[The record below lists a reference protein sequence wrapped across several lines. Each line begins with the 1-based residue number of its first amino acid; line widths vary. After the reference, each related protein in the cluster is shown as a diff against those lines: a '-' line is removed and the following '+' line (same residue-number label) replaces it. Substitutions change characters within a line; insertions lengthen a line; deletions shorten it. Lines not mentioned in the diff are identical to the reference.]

1 MNLPS
6 YFLSDTGLG
15 IYADSSDADSEVE
28 EGAKAD
34 DQSDWEPDY
43 VIKVSLQIWSFYVNL
58 CSFSILGTYS
68 YQIFSLWA
76 EIQGDQ
82 GKVSENI
89 RSWAEAIQ

>member
-43 VIKVSLQIWSFYVNL
+43 VIKVSLQI
-58 CSFSILGTYS
+58 
-68 YQIFSLWA
+68 
-76 EIQGDQ
+76 
-82 GKVSENI
+82 
-89 RSWAEAIQ
+89 